1 MSADAAKINAAMAA
15 LDYVREG
22 MTVGLGTGS
31 TAAHFV
37 RLLGE
42 RVRQGLVVLGVPTSE
57 ATRSLAE
64 AAGVPLV
71 DIERVT
77 RIHVAVD
84 GADEIDPNF
93 NLIKGGGGALLR
105 EKIIAAAADHFVVI
119 GDDTKPVPAL
129 GAFPLPIEVT
139 PFGFSLTA
147 RRIFEALRETGCRGH
162 DVTLRAGGEATLPFI
177 TDNGNIILDAA
188 AQMIPNPHAL
198 AAALKRIPGV
208 VEHGLFLDMART
220 VIIGREDDALI
231 EEKE

>member
-1 MSADAAKINAAMAA
+1 MNADAAKINAAMAA

-42 RVRQGLVVLGVPTSE
+42 RVRQGLVVLGVPTSD

-64 AAGVPLV
+64 ASGVPLI

-84 GADEIDPNF
+84 GADEIDPDF

-105 EKIIAAAADHFVVI
+105 EKIVAAAADMFVVI
-119 GDDTKPVPAL
+119 GDESKNVRTL
-129 GAFPLPIEVT
+129 GGFPLPIEVV

-147 RRIFEALRETGCRGH
+147 RRVFEALRETGCRGH
-162 DVTLRAGGEATLPFI
+162 DVTLRSGAEPTLPFI
-177 TDNGNIILDAA
+177 TDNGNVILDAA
-188 AQMIPNPHAL
+188 AKMIPDAYAL

-208 VEHGLFLDMART
+208 VEHGLFLDIART
-220 VIIGREDDALI
+220 VVIGRDEDALI
-231 EEKE
+231 QEKE